1 MLSRVRKSIFLYCCR
16 SSLSLSLVCTNIM
29 YPTNSKAREIEST
42 GEKAGE
48 SFSHFPSSF
57 LLSFFLEFNAS
68 LGCVLNASSS
78 NSSRNSPVTKVI
90 CNISGE
96 TNGIIGSENA
106 VRSLDCSISQFLF
119 VPKLNV
125 SCLTVFNLITECVRS
140 GTFWMMMLCFFFHP
154 TSRNDKHLREHT
166 GKGPGRGARQ
176 GRKKRER
183 AKQS

>member
-68 LGCVLNASSS
+68 LGCVLNASSIS
-78 NSSRNSPVTKVI
+78 SSRNSPVTKVI

-140 GTFWMMMLCFFFHP
+140 GTFWMMMLCFFF
-154 TSRNDKHLREHT
+154 TRRRET
-166 GKGPGRGARQ
+166 TNICASTPEKGQGEEPGKAE
-176 GRKKRER
+176 KKRER